1 MTQFNKMQEVKHR
14 LYAMR
19 NGAVADYMRRMGAPY
34 KIIFGVNLPHLSEIA
49 SETVPSQELARQLWA
64 NSSTRESMLLAPM
77 IFPREEMDINTAREW
92 ANTVPTAE
100 VADVLCIKLLKHLP
114 FAKMLADELIVSDTD
129 MNRYTALRL
138 MFNLLPEGKA
148 EIKAYATAELN
159 RDAELTRY
167 ISHALI
173 EEIDFLSNEL

>member
-1 MTQFNKMQEVKHR
+1 
-14 LYAMR
+14 
-19 NGAVADYMRRMGAPY
+19 
-34 KIIFGVNLPHLSEIA
+34 
-49 SETVPSQELARQLWA
+49 
-64 NSSTRESMLLAPM
+64 
-77 IFPREEMDINTAREW
+77 
-92 ANTVPTAE
+92 
-100 VADVLCIKLLKHLP
+100 
-114 FAKMLADELIVSDTD
+114 
-129 MNRYTALRL
+129 